1 MGRPN
6 CDGTWVADEV
16 MGPRER
22 PKEGTTPAVK
32 RPASVAGSHPLP
44 RLFGAGLPPRAR
56 NQATPTSL
64 DLKGL
69 CPTGALSDRHCRLRR
84 RSVLAT
90 RLAAVLASSG
100 SDHALAGLAPDHAL
114 AGLVPD
120 HGPGWLV
127 PDRRPGWLAG
137 SRPLS
142 QVYRFYLSLSLI
154 PTAIS
159 WWARQGS
166 NLRPR
171 DYELTPVC
179 AGASRSVCWRP
190 RQAM

>member
-1 MGRPN
+1 LGRPN

-22 PKEGTTPAVK
+22 PKEGTTSAVK
-32 RPASVAGSHPLP
+32 RPASVAGSHPLL

-127 PDRRPGWLAG
+127 PDRRPGWLAPVLSLRCTG
-137 SRPLS
+137 STSPSLLS
-142 QVYRFYLSLSLI
+142 QLPFLGGPGRDR
-154 PTAIS
+154 TCD
-159 WWARQGS
+159 QGIMS
-166 NLRPR
+166 
-171 DYELTPVC
+171 
-179 AGASRSVCWRP
+179 
-190 RQAM
+190 